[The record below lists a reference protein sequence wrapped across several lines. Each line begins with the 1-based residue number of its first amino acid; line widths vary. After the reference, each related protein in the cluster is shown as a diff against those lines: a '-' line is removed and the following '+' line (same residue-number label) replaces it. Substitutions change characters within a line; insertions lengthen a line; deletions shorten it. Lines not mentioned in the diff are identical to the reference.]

1 MRTFSEILEHY
12 ERAARGSAED
22 QALMRQVA
30 ADIRE
35 AYRIGCEDGRR
46 ARVMVERKKQADIFR
61 RVID

>member
-46 ARVMVERKKQADIFR
+46 ARVMVERKK
-61 RVID
+61 